1 MLDKLAAINVNFLDR
16 KINKKFFAG
25 AAALIV
31 LFSFFAFNTY
41 TSYELKHS
49 KLNQYKSANDFH
61 SKRVNAKISESF
73 EGISELNALE
83 KRFGN
88 YTLANLGIRTNVLES
103 SALLVTKQV
112 SELNIEQTQNESVL
126 FNLEKVSIAN
136 DLLTLNENSFSTS
149 LLFNET
155 EYALTSPSKFN
166 NLNFYLGFAF
176 NSRLGLLNYHNPDYS
191 KSFTAA
197 IFKEHT
203 NAAIKWVDQSLI
215 MGVGGQVFGGVMLKN
230 GISIEGGIAYSS
242 ISGSAAY
249 RIEHNYIREI
259 ERLEWIVTGESDAVT
274 VLTKDYVESVALD
287 TISSMFSR
295 NSFNLPL
302 TLNYTFDLGRIKPFV
317 SAGASVNIVANGNQN
332 IYSSLQRRLAI
343 IEESQ
348 GINQLNLQAGIGV
361 DIEISNRFSARIKPS
376 IDFGVWNKNPEYM
389 NGDLRDLSIQTA
401 LYYKF

>member
-1 MLDKLAAINVNFLDR
+1 MSFLNR
-16 KINKKFFAG
+16 KINKKSFAG
-25 AAALIV
+25 AAALV
-31 LFSFFAFNTY
+31 FLFSFFAFNTY

-49 KLNQYKSANDFH
+49 KLDQYKSANDFH

-83 KRFGN
+83 KRSRN

-103 SALLVTKQV
+103 SALLVVEQV
-112 SELNIEQTQNESVL
+112 SDLNGEQTQNERVL
-126 FNLEKVSIAN
+126 FNLEKISIAN
-136 DLLTLNENSFSTS
+136 DLVFMLNENSSGIS

-166 NLNFYLGFAF
+166 NLNFYVGLAF
-176 NSRLGLLNYHNPDYS
+176 NSRLGLLNYNNPDYS

-197 IFKEHT
+197 VFKEHT
-203 NAAIKWVDQSLI
+203 NAAIKWVNQSLI
-215 MGVGGQVFGGVMLKN
+215 MGVGGQVFGGVMLRN

-249 RIEHNYIREI
+249 RIEHNYIRET
-259 ERLEWIVTGESDAVT
+259 ERLEWIVTGESNAET
-274 VLTKDYVESVALD
+274 VLTKDYVESVAID
-287 TISSMFSR
+287 TISSTFSR
-295 NSFNLPL
+295 SSFNLPL

-317 SAGASVNIVANGNQN
+317 SAGASVNIVASGNQN
-332 IYSSLQRRLAI
+332 IYSSFQRKSAI

-361 DIEISNRFSARIKPS
+361 DIEISNRFNARIKPS
-376 IDFGVWNKNPEYM
+376 IDFGVWNTNPEYM
-389 NGDLRDLSIQTA
+389 NGNLRDLSIQTA

>member
-1 MLDKLAAINVNFLDR
+1 MSFLNR
-16 KINKKFFAG
+16 KINKKSFAG
-25 AAALIV
+25 AAALV
-31 LFSFFAFNTY
+31 FLFSFFAFNTY

-49 KLNQYKSANDFH
+49 KLDQYKSANDFH

-83 KRFGN
+83 KRSRN

-103 SALLVTKQV
+103 SALLVVEQV
-112 SELNIEQTQNESVL
+112 SDLNGEQTQNERVL
-126 FNLEKVSIAN
+126 FNLEKISIAN
-136 DLLTLNENSFSTS
+136 DLVFMLNENSSGIS

-166 NLNFYLGFAF
+166 NLNFYVGLAF
-176 NSRLGLLNYHNPDYS
+176 NSRLGLLNYNNPDYS

-197 IFKEHT
+197 VFKEHT
-203 NAAIKWVDQSLI
+203 NAAIKWVNQSLI
-215 MGVGGQVFGGVMLKN
+215 MGVGGQVFGGVMLRN

-249 RIEHNYIREI
+249 RIEHNYIRET
-259 ERLEWIVTGESDAVT
+259 ERLEWIVTGESNAET
-274 VLTKDYVESVALD
+274 VLTKDYVESVAID
-287 TISSMFSR
+287 TISSTFSR
-295 NSFNLPL
+295 SSFNLPL

-317 SAGASVNIVANGNQN
+317 SAGASVNIVASGNQN
-332 IYSSLQRRLAI
+332 IYSSFQRKSAI

-361 DIEISNRFSARIKPS
+361 DIEISNRFNARIKPS

-389 NGDLRDLSIQTA
+389 NGNLRDLSIQTA

>member
-1 MLDKLAAINVNFLDR
+1 MSFLNR
-16 KINKKFFAG
+16 KINKKSFAG
-25 AAALIV
+25 AAALV
-31 LFSFFAFNTY
+31 FLFSFFAFNTY

-49 KLNQYKSANDFH
+49 KLDQYKSANDFH

-83 KRFGN
+83 KRSRN

-103 SALLVTKQV
+103 SALLVVEQV
-112 SELNIEQTQNESVL
+112 SDLNGEQTQNERVL
-126 FNLEKVSIAN
+126 FNLEKISIAN
-136 DLLTLNENSFSTS
+136 DLVFMLNENSSGIS

-166 NLNFYLGFAF
+166 NLNFYVGLAF
-176 NSRLGLLNYHNPDYS
+176 NSRLGLLNYNNPDYS
-191 KSFTAA
+191 KSSTAA
-197 IFKEHT
+197 VFKEHT
-203 NAAIKWVDQSLI
+203 NAAIKWVNQSLI
-215 MGVGGQVFGGVMLKN
+215 IGVGGQVFGGVMLRN

-249 RIEHNYIREI
+249 RIEHNYIRET
-259 ERLEWIVTGESDAVT
+259 ERLEWIVTGESNAET
-274 VLTKDYVESVALD
+274 ILTKDYVESVAID
-287 TISSMFSR
+287 TISSTFSR
-295 NSFNLPL
+295 SSFNLPL

-317 SAGASVNIVANGNQN
+317 SAGASVNIVASGNQN
-332 IYSSLQRRLAI
+332 IYSSFQRKSAI

-361 DIEISNRFSARIKPS
+361 DIEISNRFNARIKPS
-376 IDFGVWNKNPEYM
+376 IDFGVWNTNPEYM
-389 NGDLRDLSIQTA
+389 NGNLRDLSIQTA